1 MLAGPLRFQGRFGSA
16 ATFLITQMLNE
27 RPSCP
32 TDLYDALTECV
43 HIFMEAGKDMY
54 SLQSPGQELA
64 RRCFKV
70 AQAAARK
77 AHAAEDAG
85 IKTRKKKEKAERL
98 RVAEAHRLAQER
110 AGHFLE
116 GQTSLHGYFQSST
129 PASAAGP
136 APFGGRGEEQRA
148 TSTDP
153 PLATARAL
161 PSRPLLPAL
170 TKA

>member
-16 ATFLITQMLNE
+16 ATFLITQALNK
-27 RPSCP
+27 RPSRP

-64 RRCFKV
+64 RRFKV

-77 AHAAEDAG
+77 AHAAEGAG
-85 IKTRKKKEKAERL
+85 IKTWKKKEKAERI
-98 RVAEAHRLAQER
+98 RVAEANRLAQER
-110 AGHFLE
+110 AGHFPD
-116 GQTSLHGYFQSST
+116 GQTSLHGYFLSST

-136 APFGGRGEEQRA
+136 APFGGEGCRA
-148 TSTDP
+148 KGD
-153 PLATARAL
+153 
-161 PSRPLLPAL
+161 
-170 TKA
+170 